1 MKQLLQ
7 GMESR
12 EKVDCL
18 LAQTKIES
26 GPKVDAIYCH
36 LVQGA
41 GQSRAAIMHSVKQSK
56 LSEVL
61 TTLNEVAE
69 HNERYHELKVYK
81 PDTDEQRDTRV
92 RAVLTEWQ
100 RGCSDTLGGEPSDC
114 IECTDGAVSAINRLF
129 GEAA

>member
-18 LAQTKIES
+18 LAQTKIEP
-26 GPKVDAIYCH
+26 GPKVDAIYYH

-41 GQSRAAIMHSVKQSK
+41 AQSRAAAFYHVKQSK
-56 LSEVL
+56 LSEAL

-69 HNERYHELKVYK
+69 HNERYHELKVYQ
-81 PDTDEQRDTRV
+81 PDTLEQFASRLENITSGLSEGSLSVEEATGHIFFR
-92 RAVLTEWQ
+92 LT
-100 RGCSDTLGGEPSDC
+100 GEP
-114 IECTDGAVSAINRLF
+114 V
-129 GEAA
+129 

>member
-18 LAQTKIES
+18 LAQTKIEQ

-41 GQSRAAIMHSVKQSK
+41 GQSRAAILHGVKQSK
-56 LSEVL
+56 LSEAL

-69 HNERYHELKVYK
+69 HNERYHELKVYR
-81 PDTDEQRDTRV
+81 PDSLGHLAARV
-92 RAVLTEWQ
+92 KN
-100 RGCSDTLGGEPSDC
+100 
-114 IECTDGAVSAINRLF
+114 VSEELSCGNIDVEEASEAIVRLYE
-129 GEAA
+129 GVNV